1 MKFQKQN
8 IWPIFLITFSLFLN
22 SCSTNHERERREIQ
36 NPEKTQD
43 LIETFDIAK
52 EQAEEFKEEP
62 IQKEDLKKVNKL
74 PEPSP
79 QPVKATSKKEK
90 TKEVL
95 KGKPAKAVPPV
106 PTPTPVPPAVPV
118 ELVYPAGYPE
128 EYKAYDLKSKSV
140 WEKFNPVFYAGEQS
154 VMAISYLG
162 VTAGYITIIS
172 KGLAT
177 VKDKPTY
184 HYYARFKSSDAY
196 RYFYWLDD
204 YIESYVEKDTFLPLK
219 YQLIQREKK
228 QNVDDLQLFDFD
240 KMMTYH
246 WFKKVKDGQTKKE
259 KIEKPLPRYAQD
271 SFSALQFVRGLP
283 LNKGD
288 VYEIPVVTRGKIWQ
302 LKVEVLGLDTTS
314 VNGKDMRAIKIK
326 AETSFPGVLKKSG
339 DILFWY
345 GADTDR
351 RLLKFQAK
359 IKIGSIFGEIVEY
372 KPGTL
377 IK

>member
-1 MKFQKQN
+1 MKLKKQN
-8 IWPIFLITFSLFLN
+8 IWPALLITFSVFLN
-22 SCSTNHERERREIQ
+22 SCSTNHEKEKREIQ

-52 EQAEEFKEEP
+52 DQAEDFKEEP

-74 PEPSP
+74 PELPTK
-79 QPVKATSKKEK
+79 PVKSVTKKEK
-90 TKEVL
+90 AAAKVT
-95 KGKPAKAVPPV
+95 PAVV
-106 PTPTPVPPAVPV
+106 IPPAPPAPPAAPV
-118 ELVYPAGYPE
+118 EIVYPAGYPE
-128 EYKAYDLKSKSV
+128 EYKAYDVKSKIV
-140 WEKFNPVFYAGEQS
+140 WEKFKPVFYTGEQS
-154 VMAISYLG
+154 VMAITYLG

-228 QNVDDLQLFDFD
+228 QNVDDLQLFDFE

-271 SFSALQFVRGLP
+271 SFSALQFVRGMP

-302 LKVEVLGLDTTS
+302 LKVEVLGPDTTS

-345 GADTDR
+345 GAEADR

-359 IKIGSIFGEIVEY
+359 IKIGSIFGELVEY